1 MPADAQAHT
10 FMFRSLPLRAAS
22 VVSVDRDQHIIY
34 GVSAAQ
40 AVEALGHDMV
50 LDGKTIGQLVEHGNA
65 ARNGVKS
72 RFTHPGLSSTGLG
85 KYLGRMRNF
94 RQEGDKAIADLH
106 LADSAFK
113 TPDGD
118 LGTYVMDMAEND
130 PDMFGMSVVIQGR
143 RVWTLAD
150 GTEMDVEDFKEG
162 RRPENATTEKPV
174 VRIKQLHA
182 VDAVDEPAANRD
194 GLFAARHLWA
204 TNSLSQEAFDDIDEY
219 LSGAGVT
226 PQRAFQFALAYFTAR
241 GVDVKEFKQ
250 MAEVTPEEEQKEQ
263 PGTTPATPPASE
275 QPAEESP
282 EPAADAGAELA
293 AQLAELKAQFAA
305 MAAELAAKGE
315 RETELS
321 QALSQ
326 ADERLAEMERAAMRD
341 RFAALAA
348 GWYGDTSKHALML
361 EKLAALDG
369 EAGESFQFYVQ
380 TQNALAEQVKA
391 AGLFGEK
398 GTDKPGNFAS
408 ATEQVAQLAAARAKD
423 QGISLGEAMK
433 QVFGEQPGLYEQ
445 YVVESVATKAKG
457 RE

>member
-1 MPADAQAHT
+1 MPVDAQAHT
-10 FMFRSLPLRAAS
+10 FMFRSLPLRAAP

-40 AVEALGHDMV
+40 AVEALGHDML
-50 LDGKTIGQLVEHGNA
+50 LDGKTIAQVVEHGNA

-94 RQEGDKAIADLH
+94 RQEGDKALADLH

-113 TPDGD
+113 TPEGD
-118 LGTYVMDMAEND
+118 LGTYVMDMAEHD
-130 PDMFGMSVVIQGR
+130 PDMFGMSMVIQGR
-143 RVWTLAD
+143 SVWTLAD
-150 GTEMDVEDFKEG
+150 GSEMDVEDFKEG

-174 VRIKQLHA
+174 IRVKQLMA

-226 PQRAFQFALAYFTAR
+226 PQRAFEFALAYFTAR

-250 MAEVTPEEEQKEQ
+250 MAEETVEEIKAPEQ
-263 PGTTPATPPASE
+263 PEATPPASE
-275 QPAEESP
+275 APAEEAA
-282 EPAADAGAELA
+282 EPVADVGAELA
-293 AQLAELKAQFAA
+293 ALKAQVAA
-305 MAAELAAKGE
+305 MQAELAAKGE

-326 ADERLAEMERAAMRD
+326 ADERLAEMERSAMRG

-348 GWYGDTSKHALML
+348 GWYGETGKHVAML

-369 EAGESFQFYVQ
+369 EDGESFQFYVQ
-380 TQNALAEQVKA
+380 TQIALAEQVKA

-398 GTDKPGNFAS
+398 GTDKPGTFAS
-408 ATEQVAQLAAARAKD
+408 ATAQVAQLAAARAKE
-423 QGISLGEAMK
+423 QGISLGEAMT

-445 YVVESVATKAKG
+445 YVVESVATKAKE

>member
-1 MPADAQAHT
+1 MPTDAQAST
-10 FMFRSLPLRAAS
+10 FMFRSLPLRAAP

-85 KYLGRMRNF
+85 KYLGRLRNF
-94 RQEGDKAIADLH
+94 RQEGDKALADLH

-118 LGTYVMDMAEND
+118 LGTYVMDMAEHD

-174 VRIKQLHA
+174 IRVKQLMA

-194 GLFAARHLWA
+194 GLFAARNMWA

-250 MAEVTPEEEQKEQ
+250 MAEEETVEETKAPEQ
-263 PGTTPATPPASE
+263 PEATPAA
-275 QPAEESP
+275 AD
-282 EPAADAGAELA
+282 PAAEQAEPDADAGAGAGAGAELA
-293 AQLAELKAQFAA
+293 ALKAQVAA

-315 RETELS
+315 REIELS

-326 ADERLAEMERAAMRD
+326 ADARLQDLERDAMRG

-348 GWYGDTSKHALML
+348 GWYGDTGKHVDML
-361 EKLAALDG
+361 DKLAALDG
-369 EAGESFQFYVQ
+369 EAGESIQFYVQ
-380 TQNALAEQVKA
+380 TQTALAEQVKA

-398 GTDKPGNFAS
+398 GTDRPGNFAS
-408 ATEQVAQLAAARAKD
+408 ATEQVAQLAAARARE

>member
-1 MPADAQAHT
+1 MPADAQANT
-10 FMFRSLPLRAAS
+10 FMFRSLPLRAAP

-40 AVEALGHDMV
+40 AVEALGHDML
-50 LDGKTIGQLVEHGNA
+50 LDGKTIAQVVEHGNA

-94 RQEGDKAIADLH
+94 RQEGDKAVADLH
-106 LADSAFK
+106 IADSAFK
-113 TPDGD
+113 TPEGD
-118 LGTYVMDMAEND
+118 LGTYVMDMAEHD
-130 PDMFGMSVVIQGR
+130 PDMFGMSMVIQGR

-150 GTEMDVEDFKEG
+150 GSEMDVEDFKEG
-162 RRPENATTEKPV
+162 RRPESATTEKPV
-174 VRIKQLHA
+174 IRVKQLMA

-241 GVDVKEFKQ
+241 GVDVKEFKH
-250 MAEVTPEEEQKEQ
+250 MAEETVEETKAPEQ
-263 PGTTPATPPASE
+263 PEATPGTPAAADPAAE
-275 QPAEESP
+275 QAGPD
-282 EPAADAGAELA
+282 ADAGAELA
-293 AQLAELKAQFAA
+293 ALKAQVAA
-305 MAAELAAKGE
+305 MQAELAAKGE

-326 ADERLAEMERAAMRD
+326 ADERLAEMEREAMRG

-348 GWYGDTSKHALML
+348 GWYGDTGKHVAML

-380 TQNALAEQVKA
+380 TQTALAEQVKA

-398 GTDKPGNFAS
+398 GTDKPGTFAS
-408 ATEQVAQLAAARAKD
+408 ATEQVAQLAATRAKE

-445 YVVESVATKAKG
+445 YVVESVATKAKE